1 MKIKDFNPDYKR
13 DIFGNEEIKG
23 YDVYADI
30 NNEKV
35 GTVQD
40 ILVDETGRL
49 RYVVIDTGWW
59 VFGKRVLL
67 PVGCCRI
74 DYSKH
79 NLHALG
85 LTKEQVEDLPDY
97 DEDTVVDFDY
107 EERVRA
113 GYRTVDGTSTA
124 ATTPVPVPKYDRSSY
139 DYQQDAK
146 LYQTPQEDN
155 AVIKLYEERLVTDK
169 NRQKAGDVTVGKV
182 VTTETA
188 RVSVPVEKEQVIIER
203 RTPADVGQAVS
214 PTEADFQEGEVA
226 RMALYEETAT
236 VRKETFVKEEVS
248 VKKTVERDTV
258 TAEEQLRREELAVD
272 VDGKPVIKNNP

>member
-13 DIFGNEEIKG
+13 DIFGGEEIKG

-35 GTVQD
+35 GTVYD
-40 ILVDETGRL
+40 ILVDDTGRL

-59 VFGKRVLL
+59 VFGKKVLL

-79 NLHALG
+79 NLYALG
-85 LTKEQVEDLPDY
+85 LTKEQTENLPDY
-97 DEDTVVDFDY
+97 DEDTVVDYDY
-107 EERVRA
+107 EERVRS
-113 GYRTVDGTSTA
+113 GYRGVDSTA
-124 ATTPVPVPKYDRSSY
+124 PTAPVTAPKYDRNTY
-139 DYQQDAK
+139 DYQSDAK
-146 LYQTPQEDN
+146 LYQAPQEDN

-169 NRQKAGDVTVGKV
+169 SRQKSGDVTVGKV

-203 RTPADVGQAVS
+203 RTPTNAGQAVS
-214 PTEADFQEGEVA
+214 PGETAFQEGEVA

-236 VRKETFVKEEVS
+236 IHKETFVTEEVS
-248 VKKTVERDTV
+248 VKKTVEKDTV
-258 TAEEQLRREELAVD
+258 TAEEQLRREELSVD
-272 VDGKPVIKNNP
+272 VDGKPMVK

>member
-1 MKIKDFNPDYKR
+1 MTIMKIKDFNPDYKR
-13 DIFGNEEIKG
+13 DIFGGEEIKG

-35 GTVQD
+35 GTVYD
-40 ILVDETGRL
+40 ILVDDTGRL

-59 VFGKRVLL
+59 VFGKKVLL

-79 NLHALG
+79 NLYALG
-85 LTKEQVEDLPDY
+85 LTKEQTENLPDY
-97 DEDTVVDFDY
+97 DEDTVVDYDY
-107 EERVRA
+107 EERVRS
-113 GYRTVDGTSTA
+113 GYRGVDSTA
-124 ATTPVPVPKYDRSSY
+124 PTAPVTAPKYDRNTY
-139 DYQQDAK
+139 DYQSDAK
-146 LYQTPQEDN
+146 LYQAPQEDN

-169 NRQKAGDVTVGKV
+169 SRQKSGDVTVGKV

-203 RTPADVGQAVS
+203 RTPTNAGQAVS
-214 PTEADFQEGEVA
+214 PGETAFQEGEVA

-236 VRKETFVKEEVS
+236 IHKETFVTEEVS
-248 VKKTVERDTV
+248 VKKTVEKDTV
-258 TAEEQLRREELAVD
+258 TAEEQLRREELSVD
-272 VDGKPVIKNNP
+272 VDGKPMVK